1 MMSSINFYEYK
12 MIIEQTIIN
21 YYSLIGKTAPL
32 SFSSKEHIFY
42 MELLHKYNIDKSNKL
57 YNLKAG
63 NKICILD
70 IQTILANIKSYLAL
84 HPSNKTS
91 VIYRLKL
98 NVSSLHKIYKLL
110 KDIFMLT
117 YDKTNTY
124 TDAVKSVHNYIEIW
138 DQTYISGVDTKELTN
153 ILEKKT
159 CILFINDPSGKTKLE
174 KYNVP
179 VVLFDERLG
188 EFLGIPQK
196 YWQNLKNF
204 ILDCRSN
211 LFLEIMKRWDSIL
224 VKLTNCS
231 NETQFR
237 NCTREYTRTKKKMPI
252 WGTCPKF
259 NEKVQTL
266 SPSSIKFKPKSE
278 WDLEYE
284 RFKLS
289 ADINEID

>member
-1 MMSSINFYEYK
+1 MSSSINFYEYK
-12 MIIEQTIIN
+12 LLIEQTIIN

-32 SFSSKEHIFY
+32 SFSSKERIFY
-42 MELLHKYNIDKSNKL
+42 MELLHKYSIDKSNKI
-57 YNLKAG
+57 YNLKSG

-70 IQTILANIKSYLAL
+70 IQTILANMKSYLEL
-84 HPSNKTS
+84 YPSNKKT
-91 VIYRLKL
+91 VIYRFKL

-110 KDIFMLT
+110 KEIFLFT
-117 YDKTNTY
+117 YDETTRY

-138 DQTYISGVDTKELTN
+138 DQTYISGIDTTELTD

-159 CILFINDPSGKTKLE
+159 CVLFINDPSGKTKLE

-196 YWQNLKNF
+196 YWQNLRNF
-204 ILDCRSN
+204 ILDCHSN

-237 NCTREYTRTKKKMPI
+237 NCMGEYSRTKKQIPI
-252 WGTCPKF
+252 WGNCPKF

-266 SPSSIKFKPKSE
+266 SPSAIKFKPNSD
-278 WDLEYE
+278 WVLEYE
-284 RFKLS
+284 RFKLA
-289 ADINEID
+289 ADINKID